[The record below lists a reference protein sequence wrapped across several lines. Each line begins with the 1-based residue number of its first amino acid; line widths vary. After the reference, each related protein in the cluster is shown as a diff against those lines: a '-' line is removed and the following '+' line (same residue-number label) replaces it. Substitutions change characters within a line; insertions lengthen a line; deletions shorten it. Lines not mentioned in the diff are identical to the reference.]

1 MKAIG
6 RLAMGWGLML
16 AGALLLLDSGLPVAL
31 RSRAGQAVEALAGCG
46 LAVAGWMT
54 RRAVVKTLDKRP

>member
-31 RSRAGQAVEALAGCG
+31 RSRAGQAVEALAGFG
-46 LAVAGWMT
+46 LAAAGWMT
-54 RRAVVKTLDKRP
+54 RRAVVKTPDKLE